1 MDYYSGGDLLTLISK
16 YDDHLSE
23 EMAKFYIAE
32 MVLAIDSLHQLGYV
46 HR

>member
-16 YDDHLSE
+16 YEDHLSE
-23 EMAKFYIAE
+23 DMARFYAAE
-32 MVLAIDSLHQLGYV
+32 MILAIDSLHQLGYV

>member
-16 YDDHLSE
+16 YEDHLSE
-23 EMAKFYIAE
+23 DMAKFYATE